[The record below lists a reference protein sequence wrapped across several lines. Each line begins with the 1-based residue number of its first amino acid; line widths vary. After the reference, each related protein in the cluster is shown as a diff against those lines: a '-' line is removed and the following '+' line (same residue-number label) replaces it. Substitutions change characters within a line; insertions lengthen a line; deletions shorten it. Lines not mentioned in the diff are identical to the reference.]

1 MTKGW
6 KSHYW
11 RSWLDGL
18 DLYDESDGGFE
29 VAFAVD
35 DDDDIADDQ
44 FIGEIIEVYVD
55 NGVTGKES
63 FDVDV

>member
-18 DLYDESDGGFE
+18 DLYDESDDGFE
-29 VAFAVD
+29 VAVAVD
-35 DDDDIADDQ
+35 DDDDIADGH
-44 FIGEIIEVYVD
+44 FIGEAIED
-55 NGVTGKES
+55 FS
-63 FDVDV
+63 VDVLCGL